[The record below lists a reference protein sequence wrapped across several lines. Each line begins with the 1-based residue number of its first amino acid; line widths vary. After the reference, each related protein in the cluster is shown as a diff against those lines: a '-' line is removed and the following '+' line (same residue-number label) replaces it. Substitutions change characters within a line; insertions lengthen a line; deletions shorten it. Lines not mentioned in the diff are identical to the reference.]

1 MLMKPDRSS
10 LLLIDL
16 QEKLVP
22 AIAGAARIVA
32 NAKALMQ
39 AAGRLGIPLSVT
51 EHCAGRI
58 GPTVPELRALAADEA
73 IVAKTYF
80 SGLVE
85 GPLGDRLAA
94 LDRPQVIVAGT
105 ETHVCVLQTTLDL
118 KAAGYEP
125 CLVADAT
132 GTRHDIDRDVA
143 IARMRDAGVAI
154 VTTEMVLF
162 EWLERGDSEDFA
174 ALLPL
179 IKATNT

>member
-22 AIAGAARIVA
+22 AIAGAGRIVA
-32 NAKALMQ
+32 NAKTLMQ

-51 EHCAGRI
+51 EHCADRI
-58 GPTVPELRALAADEA
+58 GPIVPELRSLAPEEA
-73 IVAKTYF
+73 IIGKRYF
-80 SGLVE
+80 SGVVE

-94 LDRPQVIVAGT
+94 LGRPKVIVGGT

-118 KAAGYEP
+118 KAAGYAP

-143 IARMRDAGVAI
+143 VARMRDAGVTI

-179 IKATNT
+179 IKATNR